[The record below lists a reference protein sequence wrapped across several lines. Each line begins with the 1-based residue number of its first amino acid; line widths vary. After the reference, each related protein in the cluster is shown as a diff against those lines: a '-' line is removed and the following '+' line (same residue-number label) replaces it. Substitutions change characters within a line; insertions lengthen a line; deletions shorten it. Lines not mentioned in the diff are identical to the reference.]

1 METTGY
7 KFREPE
13 TQGVFSTQG
22 FIDGVLPVLRV
33 VHEHDG
39 YWQFLTAEFL
49 NATTEE
55 ALNVAEE
62 GAVLVCLR
70 DVVTLDPTLNEVA
83 DLACGEF
90 ADRRF
95 PGDVWERQEFEEE
108 EEDENEGA
116 ME

>member
-13 TQGVFSTQG
+13 TLGVFSTKR
-22 FIDGVLPVLRV
+22 FVDGQLPVLRV

-39 YWQFLTAEFL
+39 AWQFLTAEFL
-49 NATTEE
+49 NASTEE
-55 ALNVAEE
+55 ALVAAEE

-70 DVVTLDPTLNEVA
+70 DVVALDTTLNEVA

-95 PGDVWERQEFEEE
+95 PGDDWVRLAFE
-108 EEDENEGA
+108 EEDEN
-116 ME
+116 